1 MFSGSPLAESPMYV
15 VGYEL
20 FICMDGTLVF
30 SQFMTMCILVG
41 NGRTWNS
48 RT

>member
-1 MFSGSPLAESPMYV
+1 MSV

-20 FICMDGTLVF
+20 FIYIDVTLVL

>member
-1 MFSGSPLAESPMYV
+1 MYV
-15 VGYEL
+15 VGYEM
-20 FICMDGTLVF
+20 FICIDVTLVL
-30 SQFMTMCILVG
+30 SQFLIKCMFVG